1 MSRRNRWADMA
12 AFRKKKILFTDLDGT
27 LLNDRKE
34 IPPDVMNAVNGL
46 LKAGHIFTFCTGR
59 PLASAKKLAV
69 RYSLCRPGCYIIAYN
84 GGILYSPSENEV
96 LYKKTVPLSFVRRL
110 FALARDAG
118 LYIQTYGTDDAVLT
132 CGRCPELDFYSRHT
146 GLMFQ
151 TAPDMADRL
160 AEDPP
165 KVLLI
170 HLSDRA
176 LLERFRDEN
185 TYWTDGVMESFF
197 SCEQYLEY
205 CPPGVSKGTA
215 LKALCSMLGIPE
227 EDCVAAGDERNDIP
241 MLRAAGIGAAPA
253 NAHPDAK
260 AAASYV
266 SALDNNKGAVA
277 ELIQNYFI

>member
-1 MSRRNRWADMA
+1 MA
-12 AFRKKKILFTDLDGT
+12 VFKKKKLFLSDLDGT

-34 IPPDVMNAVNGL
+34 IPPDVMDAINAL
-46 LKAGHIFTFCTGR
+46 LKAGHSFAFCTGR

-69 RYSLCRPGCYIIAYN
+69 RYGLCRPDCYIIAYN
-84 GGILYSPSENEV
+84 GGILYSPSRDAV
-96 LYKKTVPLSFVRRL
+96 LYEKTVPLSFVRRL
-110 FALARDAG
+110 FSLARQAG
-118 LYIQTYGTDDAVLT
+118 LYIQTYGKDDAVLA
-132 CGRCPELDFYSRHT
+132 CGRCPELDFYVKHT
-146 GLMFQ
+146 GLSFQ
-151 TAPDMADRL
+151 TAPDIADRL
-160 AEDPP
+160 TENPP

-176 LLERFRDEN
+176 LLERFQKEN
-185 TYWTDGVMESFF
+185 AYWTDGVMESFF

-215 LKALCSMLGIPE
+215 LKALCGMLGIPE

-241 MLRAAGIGAAPA
+241 MLQAAGIGAAPA
-253 NAHPDAK
+253 NAHPGAK

-277 ELIQNYFI
+277 EIIRKYFI